1 MGSYASSFSTSL
13 KMMFANAGVIYKALG
28 IPVNSFTVM
37 FAMGFRFFEA
47 KKAGGLSLSR

>member
-1 MGSYASSFSTSL
+1 
-13 KMMFANAGVIYKALG
+13 MMFGNADVIYKALG

-37 FAMGFRFFEA
+37 FAMGFMFFET